1 MHFEN
6 LGQSR
11 SLKQLKNCIS
21 FFFLGVR
28 TRGGNSNQNL
38 EKSRAVYLTPLSSP
52 IPRSSRVL
60 KTSNIHEFFVFLD
73 EYSVNILPRKNPS
86 EKSFSQMSL
95 QVKKSLKN
103 SVKKSVR
110 KICQKSCPKICH
122 KIFKIIFLKICQ
134 FFFNSVQI
142 V

>member
-21 FFFLGVR
+21 FIFLGVR

-60 KTSNIHEFFVFLD
+60 KTSDIHEFFGRIFR
-73 EYSVNILPRKNPS
+73 EYFIK
-86 EKSFSQMSL
+86 EKSF
-95 QVKKSLKN
+95 KN
-103 SVKKSVR
+103 SVKKSV
-110 KICQKSCPKICH
+110 KKHVQKSVTKFS
-122 KIFKIIFLKICQ
+122 KKF
-134 FFFNSVQI
+134 S
-142 V
+142 